1 MVRPLAV
8 AMSGLMLLG
17 GGAKVAA
24 PVEEPALSYTAT
36 GEMKYP
42 EHYREWVYVTSGL
55 GMSYQ
60 PKASAGSMGP
70 MFDNVFVNPA
80 AYKAFVATGTWP
92 DKTALVLELRASETK
107 VSIDQ
112 HGSSQGAVMGVE
124 VHVKDA
130 TLPGGWGFFEFDPDK
145 PAPAK
150 IVERPASCYT
160 CHEAHGA
167 VDTSFVQ
174 FYPTLREIAK
184 EKKTFSP
191 AYLKEMPATVDGGQ
205 QPKR

>member
-1 MVRPLAV
+1 MVRPLAL

-17 GGAKVAA
+17 GGATVSA
-24 PVEEPALSYTAT
+24 PVDEPVALSYTTDGA
-36 GEMKYP
+36 MRFP

-174 FYPTLREIAK
+174 FYPTLIGIAK
-184 EKKTFSP
+184 EKKTLSA
-191 AYLKEMPATVDGGQ
+191 AYLKEMPAAT
-205 QPKR
+205 K

>member
-36 GEMKYP
+36 GEMKFP

-60 PKASAGSMGP
+60 PAASTSGMGP

-174 FYPTLREIAK
+174 FYPTLIGIAK
-184 EKKTFSP
+184 EKKTLSA
-191 AYLKEMPATVDGGQ
+191 AYLKEMPAAT
-205 QPKR
+205 K